1 MFYGYFQLGERA
13 SDGDQNVLCKVDAL
27 MDWSAI
33 SVLLKNGLKRSG
45 RGPQGYKQITL
56 FKCLLIGQWHNLSD
70 PKLEQGLRVRFH
82 FMLFTGLDIQALIYR
97 AACMTTPRIVDF
109 ARRWLRRAPTMRCL
123 PRSAV
128 R

>member
-70 PKLEQGLRVRFH
+70 PKLEECLRVHFH
-82 FMLFTGLDIQALIYR
+82 FMLFAGLDLQAMIYM
-97 AACMTTPRIVDF
+97 AAYLTRPRIVDF
-109 ARRWLRRAPTMRCL
+109 ARRWLRLTMG
-123 PRSAV
+123 
-128 R
+128 

>member
-1 MFYGYFQLGERA
+1 MGIFSYESARRI
-13 SDGDQNVLCKVDAL
+13 GDQNVLRKGDVS

-33 SVLLKNGLKRSG
+33 SVLLKHGLKRLGLGLQS
-45 RGPQGYKQITL
+45 YKQITL
-56 FKCLLIGQWHNLSD
+56 FKCLLIAQWHNLSD
-70 PKLEQGLRVRFH
+70 PKLEECLRVRID
-82 FMLFTGLDIQALIYR
+82 FMLVTGLDLQGLIYR
-97 AACMTTPRIVDF
+97 AAGLTRPRIVDF